1 MVYVDSEYKNVFI
14 VNVNL
19 DGSFSSDSNN
29 ITDLDLNQV
38 IKKGLEY
45 ENLKIRNINEEID
58 KIRKSKIDVIDQEN
72 MINELNRQIESAKA
86 YSLAQEIVL
95 LNLEIDAIKS

>member
-19 DGSFSSDSNN
+19 DGSFSSDSND

-38 IKKGLEY
+38 IKK
-45 ENLKIRNINEEID
+45 D
-58 KIRKSKIDVIDQEN
+58 
-72 MINELNRQIESAKA
+72 
-86 YSLAQEIVL
+86 
-95 LNLEIDAIKS
+95 